1 MNFPDKAS
9 QDLWYADEDPG
20 RSGRAA
26 ASTMIA
32 QLAAFDG
39 LKPFPASVQRV
50 LDRLS
55 AATFDL
61 DRVVV
66 LIEEDP
72 PFAVKTLR
80 VANSAAFASR
90 QPCKSVRDAVI
101 RVGRERIKEVA
112 LLLGTMA
119 MFKDVKGVGRKLRVH
134 CVRTAGIAR
143 GLSECVQNP
152 IQGMFLAGLLHD
164 VGRLVLLQAGH
175 EPYVALQS
183 SHTEGVDSIH
193 HKERALLGYDH
204 AVLGAHLLETW
215 NIPHPIPR
223 AVAWH
228 HQPQRA
234 LAAGGDV
241 AATVALV
248 RLADFLDAEL
258 AAAATPAPAVVG
270 RLAARPES
278 AAVGLTEKDL
288 RRAWPELRVIAQEI
302 VGAVF

>member
-1 MNFPDKAS
+1 MELPDKARRE
-9 QDLWYADEDPG
+9 LWFADDDPG
-20 RSGRAA
+20 GTNRAA
-26 ASTMIA
+26 AATMIA

-50 LDRLS
+50 MERLS
-55 AATFDL
+55 SPTFDL
-61 DRVVV
+61 DRVVT

-80 VANSAAFASR
+80 VANSAAFVGR

-101 RVGRERIKEVA
+101 RVGRERIKEAAV
-112 LLLGTMA
+112 LLGCMA
-119 MFKDVKGVGRKLRVH
+119 LFKDVKGAGRKLRMH
-134 CVRTAGIAR
+134 CVRTAAIVR
-143 GLSECVQNP
+143 GLSERVQNP
-152 IQGMFLAGLLHD
+152 VQGVFLAGLLHD

-175 EPYVALQS
+175 EPYLALQS
-183 SHTEGVDSIH
+183 AHTEGVDSIH
-193 HKERALLGYDH
+193 LKERALLGYDH
-204 AVLGAHLLETW
+204 AVLGAHLLEIW

-241 AATVALV
+241 AATVCLV

-258 AAAATPAPAVVG
+258 TAAATPSAAVVG
-270 RLAARPES
+270 RLAARAEC
-278 AAVGLTEKDL
+278 AAVGLSEKDL
-288 RRAWPELRVIAQEI
+288 RRAWPELRVAAQET
-302 VGAVF
+302 VSAVL